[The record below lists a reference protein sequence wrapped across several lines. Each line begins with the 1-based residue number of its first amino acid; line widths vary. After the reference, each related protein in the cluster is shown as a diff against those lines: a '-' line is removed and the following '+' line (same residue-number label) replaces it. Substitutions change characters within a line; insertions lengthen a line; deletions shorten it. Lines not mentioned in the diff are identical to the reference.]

1 MKMNVM
7 FARKE
12 KELENE
18 LKRKPFEIAI
28 IFDTDVMS

>member
-1 MKMNVM
+1 MKMKVM

-18 LKRKPFEIAI
+18 LKRKLFKTHNIRY
-28 IFDTDVMS
+28 